1 MTITRVLQNL
11 RNLMHENFL
20 QRVLI
25 LDKKVVLINVLE
37 VCF

>member
-37 VCF
+37 MCF